1 MPTQVF
7 EQTLSSRA
15 EAVSRAV
22 SHILSGYLED
32 IDYFTHR
39 DQPGVLDFTFG
50 DPREMPPQAYVSAL
64 RTAVTPQDAGWF
76 AYKMYEPAA
85 QEAAAASLGQ
95 LTGLPLSRTTSCSP
109 PVGSPPSPSG

>member
-15 EAVSRAV
+15 EAVRAV

-64 RTAVTPQDAGWF
+64 RTAVTPQDEGWF